1 MEFKLMMN
9 ENVMIGTAILSTF
22 ADKKQSDS
30 IDLMIPFVKYALQE
44 KYAVGDIISPCSI
57 CDYIQQTFAF
67 NDLPIAIIEKAIKRL
82 SKNNG
87 CLTYTNKEYTFSKDV
102 MDDHSKIK
110 DKRSHAF
117 MLIESIIKKLT
128 PYINSKSFKKFT
140 EEDSKKALFIFLDKY
155 GLSTINNS
163 LEDQTQ
169 LFKGENTNRIIGSF
183 ILEEYKEDSE
193 VFKSLIE
200 LVKGVFISKALY
212 LQTNN
217 DCQFNARMKNTVIIL
232 DAPLLLRV
240 LGLKTAGENRTAKE
254 FLQMLPP
261 EIKLCYFDHNFKELD
276 SIIRSYK
283 YQRISGGK
291 YTHTLEY
298 FDEKASSIED
308 IDLFL
313 LQLEKKLRS
322 LNITE
327 YSKDIPLIVESF
339 IDIDGLSSVLREKI
353 PSYKN
358 KESALET
365 DVKTISYISRL
376 RGDGSANTIEK
387 CKFIFVTNNGN
398 LVRVTNSFC
407 TNKNDV
413 GYVMTEVD
421 FTVLMWLK
429 NRRKN
434 NDIPKDILVAN
445 ALAATEEVTENFMEG
460 VLSRIKKYQEDG
472 SFDEETAGLILENI
486 YIRRE
491 LVDLCNGDPS
501 ELSPEKLQILQTKY
515 EDMIIK
521 KVGFDNKELQ
531 VKLESER
538 REKLKIE
545 QEKKLL
551 LSGLRDKAIK
561 KATKSSKI
569 VKWLILSFLIL
580 TFISVGIFGIY
591 ACITQGLKGEV
602 SIWGIIGIA
611 FSALGIFDFLIS
623 KFRLIIRFPNF
634 IEKIVYNKVYDKK
647 IKEYYE

>member
-117 MLIESIIKKLT
+117 MLIDSIIKKLT

-254 FLQMLPP
+254 FLQVLPP

-327 YSKDIPLIVESF
+327 YSKDIPLNVESF
-339 IDIDGLSSVLREKI
+339 IDL
-353 PSYKN
+353 
-358 KESALET
+358 
-365 DVKTISYISRL
+365 
-376 RGDGSANTIEK
+376 
-387 CKFIFVTNNGN
+387 
-398 LVRVTNSFC
+398 
-407 TNKNDV
+407 
-413 GYVMTEVD
+413 
-421 FTVLMWLK
+421 
-429 NRRKN
+429 
-434 NDIPKDILVAN
+434 
-445 ALAATEEVTENFMEG
+445 
-460 VLSRIKKYQEDG
+460 
-472 SFDEETAGLILENI
+472 
-486 YIRRE
+486 
-491 LVDLCNGDPS
+491 
-501 ELSPEKLQILQTKY
+501 
-515 EDMIIK
+515 
-521 KVGFDNKELQ
+521 
-531 VKLESER
+531 
-538 REKLKIE
+538 
-545 QEKKLL
+545 
-551 LSGLRDKAIK
+551 
-561 KATKSSKI
+561 
-569 VKWLILSFLIL
+569 
-580 TFISVGIFGIY
+580 
-591 ACITQGLKGEV
+591 
-602 SIWGIIGIA
+602 
-611 FSALGIFDFLIS
+611 
-623 KFRLIIRFPNF
+623 
-634 IEKIVYNKVYDKK
+634 
-647 IKEYYE
+647 